1 MSVPETQ
8 RQKGKLEVLTKAKE
22 VTVYSGRILAN
33 QKKFDP
39 AYDDFLVNDI
49 KIAAKNIYRYA
60 RLANDIR
67 VTGKETAL
75 ARRKLQT
82 EAIRACEDMLIN
94 IEIAYQLYHLEGK
107 RVEHWTNM
115 VVESKKGLRAW
126 RDSDRSR
133 YKEHYDSS

>member
-39 AYDDFLVNDI
+39 AYDDFLGNDI

-75 ARRKLQT
+75 ARRKIT
-82 EAIRACEDMLIN
+82 DRGNSC
-94 IEIAYQLYHLEGK
+94 
-107 RVEHWTNM
+107 
-115 VVESKKGLRAW
+115 LRRYVNKY
-126 RDSDRSR
+126 RDSLPVIPP
-133 YKEHYDSS
+133 